1 MSHYTTHHTA
11 ATHAVE
17 VTKVAALQ
25 AKLAADSHAT
35 QNHYQ
40 VDAHYEDGTGM
51 ITAKAEIHIGGH
63 VTCNGQETVVYNQ
76 DYGYAHEG
84 YGGCQV
90 EYNW

>member
-1 MSHYTTHHTA
+1 MSHTAHHAVAQHA
-11 ATHAVE
+11 AT
-17 VTKVAALQ
+17 TKVAALQ

-51 ITAKAEIHIGGH
+51 ITGKAEIHIGDH
-63 VTCNGQETVVYNQ
+63 VTCNVQETVVYNQ